1 MGKGPHACSRLAS
14 DTSRAVS
21 IGYLTYGMEEHRR
34 GQGRD
39 RVEKPTAT
47 MEENYLAASR
57 ARTTALTEQPQI
69 MGVRAK
75 SKADWVSYPPLLLRY
90 GIAVASV
97 TVVFGLHLLLDSLSM
112 HYSFLLL
119 ILGATTLSAS
129 ILVSAWYGGLGPGLL
144 ATALAAL
151 ISDYHFVYPSHSF
164 SGLSI
169 EATPLLAFVLEGMFI
184 SSLAV
189 ALRFA
194 RSSVEE
200 RTWEARSLE
209 KRYRAVVEQ
218 AAEGILIVDVSTKRV
233 LDGNTAYQSLLGYS
247 PEEMS
252 YLTLYDLLPYSRE
265 DTDKYVGGVL
275 DQNRYVS
282 GEWRHRRKDGS
293 LVDVEVS
300 ANMILDGGRE
310 AICMVVRDITERKRT
325 EEVHRYHAYLLENV
339 NDAILATDEQ
349 MLLTAW
355 NKAAEKMY
363 GWRADEV
370 LGNHIWQVVPLEI
383 TEDQREDALREL
395 AETGR
400 FRIEVITYGKDGTP
414 VYVEGVTVALRGE
427 EGEIT
432 GYVNIRRDI
441 TERKRTENELHLLNQ
456 ELAERGRE
464 LHRMVRRIVAVQEEE
479 RRRVAYEVHDGFTQT
494 AAAAYRRLQTFA
506 EHRRP
511 ESEEDREALEDA
523 IALVRRTVE
532 EARFVIANLRPTTL
546 DDFGLATAIRMQI
559 EELQTEGFEASYEET
574 LGKERLPSTLE
585 VNLFRLAQEA
595 LSNVRK
601 HAETDRLRVAIGR
614 HEEVVRLEVRDWGR
628 GFRTSD
634 VRGGAG
640 PGETVGLSSM
650 RDRVVLLSGSLQIR
664 SEPGIG
670 TSVVAEI
677 PLPADGEEKE
687 EADDEG

>member
-1 MGKGPHACSRLAS
+1 MGGGAKSEA
-14 DTSRAVS
+14 DAVS
-21 IGYLTYGMEEHRR
+21 Y
-34 GQGRD
+34 
-39 RVEKPTAT
+39 
-47 MEENYLAASR
+47 AS
-57 ARTTALTEQPQI
+57 
-69 MGVRAK
+69 
-75 SKADWVSYPPLLLRY
+75 LLLRY
-90 GIAVASV
+90 GIALASV
-97 TVVFGLHLLLDSLSM
+97 AVALGLRLLLDSLFIQS
-112 HYSFLLL
+112 SLLLL
-119 ILGATTLSAS
+119 ILGATMLSAS
-129 ILVSAWYGGLGPGLL
+129 VMVSAWYGGLGPGLL
-144 ATALAAL
+144 ATALAAF
-151 ISDYHFVYPSHSF
+151 IADYFFLYPIGSF

-169 EATPLLAFVLEGMFI
+169 EATLLVAFVLEGMLI
-184 SSLAV
+184 SSLAA

-194 RSSVEE
+194 RSRAEKSAREARRHEE
-200 RTWEARSLE
+200 R
-209 KRYRAVVEQ
+209 YQAVVEQ
-218 AAEGILIVDVSTKRV
+218 AAEGILLVDVSTKRV
-233 LDGNTAYQSLLGYS
+233 VDANTAYQRLLGYS
-247 PEEMS
+247 SEEIS
-252 YLTLYDLLPYSRE
+252 YLTLYDLVPDSKE
-265 DTDKYVGGVL
+265 DTDSYVGRVL
-275 DQNRYVS
+275 EQSSYESDK
-282 GEWRHRRKDGS
+282 GGHRRKDGS

-300 ANMILDGGRE
+300 ANVILDGDRE
-310 AICMVVRDITERKRT
+310 VVCMVIRDITERKRA
-325 EEVHRYHAYLLENV
+325 EEELRYHAYLLENL
-339 NDAILATDEQ
+339 NDAVLATDEQ
-349 MLLTAW
+349 LLITAW
-355 NKAAEKMY
+355 NKGAEKMY

-370 LGNHIWQVVPLEI
+370 LGSHIWQVVPLEM

-400 FRIEVITYGKDGTP
+400 FRIEVITYCKDGTP
-414 VYVEGVTVALRGE
+414 VWVEGITIALRE
-427 EGEIT
+427 EEDEIT

-441 TERKRTENELHLLNQ
+441 TERKRDEEELRRLNQ
-456 ELAERGRE
+456 ELAERERE
-464 LHRMVRRIVAVQEEE
+464 LRSLIRRIVAVQEEE

-574 LGKERLPSTLE
+574 LGEERLPSTLE

>member
-1 MGKGPHACSRLAS
+1 
-14 DTSRAVS
+14 
-21 IGYLTYGMEEHRR
+21 
-34 GQGRD
+34 
-39 RVEKPTAT
+39 
-47 MEENYLAASR
+47 
-57 ARTTALTEQPQI
+57 

-574 LGKERLPSTLE
+574 LGEERLPSTLE